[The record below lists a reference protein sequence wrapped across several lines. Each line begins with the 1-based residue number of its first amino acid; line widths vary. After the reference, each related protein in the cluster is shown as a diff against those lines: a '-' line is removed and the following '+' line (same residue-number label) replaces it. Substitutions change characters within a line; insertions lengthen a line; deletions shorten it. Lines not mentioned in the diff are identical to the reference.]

1 MGENY
6 FTGDEVE
13 LLPIILE
20 MLENNPLICYIDLLY
35 EESSWWAQRYYEM
48 NADERD
54 EDRSS
59 EESGSIHS
67 VGKFEWTDVEI
78 ELVGKIEHWYD
89 FNNTRVEEVVKWG
102 MLGALFGRLS
112 WQEQTGCL
120 QKISTC

>member
-1 MGENY
+1 MGENS

-20 MLENNPLICYIDLLY
+20 MLENNPLICDIDLLY
-35 EESSWWAQRYYEM
+35 EESSWWAQQYYEM
-48 NADERD
+48 NAGERD
-54 EDRSS
+54 EDRAS

-67 VGKFEWTDVEI
+67 VGESEWTDVEI

-89 FNNTRVEEVVKWG
+89 FNNRVEEVVKWG
-102 MLGALFGRLS
+102 MLGAVVGPLS
-112 WQEQTGCL
+112 WQDQTGCL